1 MCSEKFSLFKFNS
14 SSKNFCLIFSNIKM
28 SFVKFKYSSN
38 YLMIL
43 LLIFLY
49 NNFNDITE
57 NKVSVEFISSGSDF
71 DQYPIESQFWAI
83 LFEVLLT

>member
-14 SSKNFCLIFSNIKM
+14 SSKDFYLIFSNIKM

-49 NNFNDITE
+49 NNFNDIIE

-71 DQYPIESQFWAI
+71 GQYPIESQFWAI